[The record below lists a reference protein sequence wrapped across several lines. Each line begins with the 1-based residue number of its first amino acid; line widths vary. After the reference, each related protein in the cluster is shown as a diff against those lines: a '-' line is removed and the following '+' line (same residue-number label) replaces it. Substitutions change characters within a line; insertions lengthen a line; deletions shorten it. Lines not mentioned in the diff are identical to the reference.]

1 MTNEENEMECYSNN
15 SEETEQ
21 YDIDKEN
28 KKIRDEML
36 KDLGIAKEDE
46 NENLIDVYKFQAKFY
61 GKDNN
66 YLEKK
71 KDNIDPIS
79 RINKL
84 KEDFENNSKELKN
97 YISTYGDNLILK
109 ETENFDE
116 VLKELDLYSKKLNS
130 IIQSDAYK
138 KNKNNIDI
146 KNSIKE
152 NMEKYTQNTKELFE
166 IINKQRND
174 LINCKNQ
181 DLNDNYELFIRN
193 KNNEEYDINKYN
205 KDIKELENQI
215 TNLEQLIG
223 IKEKENLDENTLS
236 EIINNLIE
244 IVKEKSKKTNKE
256 KEDIFNKITKN
267 LEEVQKYKD
276 RRTEYFIK
284 LKDLYSLVELN
295 ESYETILEYIEQR
308 LIAIKEIK
316 EKSNKFSEYIK
327 NISENIKINEN
338 KMKELETKY
347 NDTLN
352 EFSSLEKILKE
363 LDIIEK
369 KITDLLLK

>member
-205 KDIKELENQI
+205 NDIKELENQI

-236 EIINNLIE
+236 EIINHLIE

-276 RRTEYFIK
+276 RNREYFIK

>member
-166 IINKQRND
+166 LINKQRND
-174 LINCKNQ
+174 LLNSKNQ

-205 KDIKELENQI
+205 NDIKELENQI

-236 EIINNLIE
+236 EIINHLIE

-276 RRTEYFIK
+276 RNREYFIK

-308 LIAIKEIK
+308 LTAIKEIN

>member
-1 MTNEENEMECYSNN
+1 MTNQENEMECYSNN

-109 ETENFDE
+109 ETENFDQ

-205 KDIKELENQI
+205 NDIKELENQI

-308 LIAIKEIK
+308 LTAIKEINK
-316 EKSNKFSEYIK
+316 KSNKFSEYIK

>member
-1 MTNEENEMECYSNN
+1 MANQENEMECYSNN

-205 KDIKELENQI
+205 NDIKELENQI

-236 EIINNLIE
+236 EIINHLIE

>member
-15 SEETEQ
+15 SEETKQ

-236 EIINNLIE
+236 EIINHLIE

-276 RRTEYFIK
+276 RNREYFIK

>member
-1 MTNEENEMECYSNN
+1 MANQENEMECYSNN

-36 KDLGIAKEDE
+36 QDLGIAKEDE

-276 RRTEYFIK
+276 RNREYFIK

-308 LIAIKEIK
+308 LTAIKEIN

>member
-1 MTNEENEMECYSNN
+1 MANQENEMECYSNN

-36 KDLGIAKEDE
+36 QDLGIAKEDE

-166 IINKQRND
+166 LINNQRND
-174 LINCKNQ
+174 LLNSKNQ

-205 KDIKELENQI
+205 NDIKELENQI

-276 RRTEYFIK
+276 RNTEYFIK

-308 LIAIKEIK
+308 LTAIKEIN

>member
-236 EIINNLIE
+236 EIINHLIE

-276 RRTEYFIK
+276 RNREYFIK

-308 LIAIKEIK
+308 LTAIKEINK
-316 EKSNKFSEYIK
+316 KSNKFSEYIK

>member
-236 EIINNLIE
+236 EIINHLIE

-276 RRTEYFIK
+276 RNTEYFIK

-308 LIAIKEIK
+308 LTAIKEINK
-316 EKSNKFSEYIK
+316 KSNKFSEYIK

>member
-1 MTNEENEMECYSNN
+1 MANQENEMECYSNN

-146 KNSIKE
+146 KNSVKE
-152 NMEKYTQNTKELFE
+152 NMEKYTKNTKELFE
-166 IINKQRND
+166 LINKQRND
-174 LINCKNQ
+174 LLNSKNQ

-276 RRTEYFIK
+276 RNTEYFIK

-308 LIAIKEIK
+308 LTAIKEINK
-316 EKSNKFSEYIK
+316 KSNKFSEYIK

>member
-236 EIINNLIE
+236 EIINHLIE

-276 RRTEYFIK
+276 RNREYFIK

>member
-1 MTNEENEMECYSNN
+1 MANQENEMECYSNN

-146 KNSIKE
+146 KNSVKE

-276 RRTEYFIK
+276 RNTEYFIK

>member
-1 MTNEENEMECYSNN
+1 MANQENEMECYSNN

-236 EIINNLIE
+236 EIINHLIE
-244 IVKEKSKKTNKE
+244 IFK
-256 KEDIFNKITKN
+256 
-267 LEEVQKYKD
+267 
-276 RRTEYFIK
+276 
-284 LKDLYSLVELN
+284 
-295 ESYETILEYIEQR
+295 
-308 LIAIKEIK
+308 
-316 EKSNKFSEYIK
+316 
-327 NISENIKINEN
+327 
-338 KMKELETKY
+338 
-347 NDTLN
+347 
-352 EFSSLEKILKE
+352 
-363 LDIIEK
+363 
-369 KITDLLLK
+369 

>member
-1 MTNEENEMECYSNN
+1 MTNQENEMECYSNN

-166 IINKQRND
+166 LINNQRND
-174 LINCKNQ
+174 LLNSKNQ

-236 EIINNLIE
+236 EIINHLIE

-276 RRTEYFIK
+276 RNREYFIK

-316 EKSNKFSEYIK
+316 EKSNKFP
-327 NISENIKINEN
+327 
-338 KMKELETKY
+338 
-347 NDTLN
+347 
-352 EFSSLEKILKE
+352 
-363 LDIIEK
+363 
-369 KITDLLLK
+369 

>member
-308 LIAIKEIK
+308 LTAIKEINK
-316 EKSNKFSEYIK
+316 KSNKFSEYIK

>member
-1 MTNEENEMECYSNN
+1 MANQENEMECYSNN

-36 KDLGIAKEDE
+36 QDLGIAKEDE

-146 KNSIKE
+146 KNSVKE

-166 IINKQRND
+166 LINNQRND
-174 LINCKNQ
+174 LLNSKNQ

-276 RRTEYFIK
+276 RNTEYFIK

-308 LIAIKEIK
+308 LTAIKEIN

>member
-1 MTNEENEMECYSNN
+1 MTNQENEMECYSNN

-146 KNSIKE
+146 KNSVKE
-152 NMEKYTQNTKELFE
+152 NMEKYTKNTKELFE
-166 IINKQRND
+166 LINKQRND
-174 LINCKNQ
+174 LLNSKNQ

-205 KDIKELENQI
+205 NDIKELENQI

-236 EIINNLIE
+236 EIINHLIE

-308 LIAIKEIK
+308 LTAIKEINK
-316 EKSNKFSEYIK
+316 KSNKFSEYIK

>member
-1 MTNEENEMECYSNN
+1 MANQENEMECYSNN

-36 KDLGIAKEDE
+36 QDLGIAKEDE

-166 IINKQRND
+166 LINNQRND
-174 LINCKNQ
+174 LLNSKNQ

-276 RRTEYFIK
+276 RNTEYFIK

-308 LIAIKEIK
+308 LTAIKEIN

>member
-166 IINKQRND
+166 LINNQRND
-174 LINCKNQ
+174 LLNSKNQ

-236 EIINNLIE
+236 EIINHLIE

-276 RRTEYFIK
+276 RNREYFIK

-308 LIAIKEIK
+308 LTAIKEIN

>member
-1 MTNEENEMECYSNN
+1 MANQENEMECYSNN

-36 KDLGIAKEDE
+36 QDLGIAKEDE

-97 YISTYGDNLILK
+97 YISTYGDNLISK

-146 KNSIKE
+146 KNSVKE

-166 IINKQRND
+166 LINNQRND
-174 LINCKNQ
+174 LLNSKNQ

-276 RRTEYFIK
+276 RNTEYFIK

-308 LIAIKEIK
+308 LTAIKEIN

>member
-205 KDIKELENQI
+205 NDIKELENQI

-276 RRTEYFIK
+276 RNREYFIK

>member
-1 MTNEENEMECYSNN
+1 MANQENEMECYSNN

-36 KDLGIAKEDE
+36 QDLGIAKEDE

-97 YISTYGDNLILK
+97 YISTYGDNLISK

-146 KNSIKE
+146 KNSVKE

-166 IINKQRND
+166 LINNQRND
-174 LINCKNQ
+174 LLNSKNQ
-181 DLNDNYELFIRN
+181 DLNDNYELFISN

-276 RRTEYFIK
+276 RNTEYFIK

-308 LIAIKEIK
+308 LTAIKEIN